1 MTPAVRRPIPSP
13 ALLRTLEENV
23 RRIEGGFGRRDQRRH
38 LSTGLAA
45 LDAALPGGGLA
56 AGAVHELVSE
66 TDGAGSWTW
75 ALWLAARAAEGG
87 SPAHAGRGAS
97 SVTSRRERCPPGG
110 YVVWLDGP
118 CDFYPPAA
126 AAWGIDPA
134 RLVIVRPADA
144 RQAYW
149 IIDQTL
155 RCPAVAA
162 VIGAPPPMQRAEARR
177 LQLAAEAGGG
187 IALLLY
193 ARPGKI
199 GDSGAVSRWRIAP
212 APSAAQGARRFC
224 VTVERCRGGAAP
236 PLVLIEVDHVAGL
249 VAVSAVLADRTNPAA
264 AADVFAA

>member
-38 LSTGLAA
+38 LPTGLAA

-56 AGAVHELVSE
+56 AGAIHELLSE

-87 SPAHAGRGAS
+87 LPAHAGRGAS
-97 SVTSRRERCPPGG
+97 SAPSRRERSPPGG
-110 YVVWLDGP
+110 YLVWLDGP
-118 CDFYPPAA
+118 REFYPPAA

-144 RQAYW
+144 REAYW

-162 VIGAPPPMQRAEARR
+162 VIAAPPPMQRAEARR

-187 IALLLY
+187 VGLLLH
-193 ARPGKI
+193 ARPGQA

-212 APSAAQGARRFC
+212 APSAATETRRFR

-236 PLVLIEVDHVAGL
+236 PPVLIEVDHVAGL
-249 VAVSAVLADRTNPAA
+249 VAVSAVLADRTEPAA